1 MHLGGRTDEPLETR
15 KSQKYPHKLD
25 FAFVCR
31 VLGAGQ
37 PKISV
42 EKEMELAIW
51 YESVT

>member
-1 MHLGGRTDEPLETR
+1 MHLGGLTDERLEAR